1 MYRPEDF
8 NIKNAPKE
16 MVQFVLDNVKDFEN
30 RYLDALRSI
39 GNGRYPLRLSAPTLY
54 DDIQKAMA
62 EWAIDQSNF
71 TDEEFEDL
79 DIEEIFG

>member
-1 MYRPEDF
+1 MYTADDF
-8 NIKNAPKE
+8 NTENAPEE
-16 MVQFVLDNVKDFEN
+16 MVQYVLDNVDDFDN

-62 EWAIDQSNF
+62 EWAIDQSNL
-71 TDEEFEDL
+71 TDEEFEDY